1 MGLGTQKYRFILDLT
16 KEQDLSFIAI
26 LETGKR
32 NFTPPFL
39 KNLCAG
45 RDFIWHEKEPRGD
58 LGEFSWG

>member
-1 MGLGTQKYRFILDLT
+1 MGLGTQKHRFILDLT

-45 RDFIWHEKEPRGD
+45 RDFI
-58 LGEFSWG
+58 